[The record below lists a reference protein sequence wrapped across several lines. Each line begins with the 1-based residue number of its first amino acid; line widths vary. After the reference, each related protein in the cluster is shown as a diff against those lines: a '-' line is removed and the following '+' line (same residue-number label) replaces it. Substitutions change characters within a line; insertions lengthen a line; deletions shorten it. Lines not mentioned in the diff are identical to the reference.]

1 MSISS
6 KQKKIIEI
14 SRKLINKNKKINS
27 HRVSSLTYF
36 ALWGDS
42 PGFARVKYEIYGFK
56 KIFNYWFKILKDI
69 ASIAFLNNYQIL
81 KNKNFNP
88 KNFKRLLVSRSI
100 IEDFDRKGN
109 YKDRYFL
116 INSNNKKDTLFV
128 LINSGIRVPKRIGK
142 NVVII
147 YQKKKALDLLFFFKY
162 SISKIISSNYSVKN
176 FFYNTSS
183 SSVTGEFI
191 INFFKKEINF
201 NKIKSILVPY
211 EGQPYEH
218 LIFEELRKKNKKLLI
233 GGYDHSAPHSIPT
246 HLLYRS
252 FSPDFLYVN
261 GISQINFSKKFL
273 NWPIKKLKLA
283 PSLRYP
289 KKLKLD
295 FNNIVF
301 LPYDIF
307 NEKVVVEEFKKNILD
322 NKNFDLKSLKI
333 KNHPM
338 MFNSKKH
345 LNLKFKLEKMI
356 QENKKKVK
364 KVKKQ
369 NIAIFIGATTGVI
382 VALEKKIN
390 VIHICFDSVFDS
402 YNQTLWPNL
411 IVKQVSKNTFTYKL
425 KKYNTFLKFNNSQN
439 CYKKYY
445 EI

>member
-1 MSISS
+1 MLISS

-14 SRKLINKNKKINS
+14 SRKLINKNKKLNKHQIS
-27 HRVSSLTYF
+27 ALTYI

-42 PGFARVKYEIYGFK
+42 PGFARVKYEIYGFQN
-56 KIFNYWFKILKDI
+56 IFNYWFKILKDI
-69 ASIAFLNNYQIL
+69 ASIAFLNNYEIL
-81 KNKNFNP
+81 KNPNFNP
-88 KNFKRLLVSRSI
+88 KVFRRLMISRSI
-100 IEDFDRKGN
+100 IEDFDQKGN

-116 INSNNKKDTLFV
+116 INSNKKKDTLFI
-128 LINSGIRVPKRIGK
+128 LINSGIRVPKKIGA

-147 YQKKKALDLLFFFKY
+147 YQKEKSLNLLFFFKY
-162 SISKIISSNYSVKN
+162 TISKFISSNFSLKN

-183 SSVTGEFI
+183 SNLIGDVI
-191 INFFKKEINF
+191 LNFLKKNIDLD
-201 NKIKSILVPY
+201 KIKSILVPY

-218 LIFEELRKKNKKLLI
+218 LVFSEVRKKNKKLLI

-246 HLLYRS
+246 HLFHRS

-261 GISQINFSKKFL
+261 GVSQIKFSKKFL
-273 NWPIKKLKLA
+273 NWPAKKLKLV

-307 NEKVVVEEFKKNILD
+307 NEKVVIEEFKKIILD
-322 NKNFDLKSLKI
+322 NQNFDLKSLKI

-345 LNLKFKLEKMI
+345 LNLKFKLEKII
-356 QENKKKVK
+356 QENKKKMK

-402 YNQTLWPNL
+402 YNQSLWPNL

>member
-1 MSISS
+1 MLIGLS
-6 KQKKIIEI
+6 QKKIIDI
-14 SRKLINKNKKINS
+14 SKKLINKNKKLNK
-27 HRVSSLTYF
+27 HRISSLTYF

-42 PGFARVKYEIYGFK
+42 PGFARVKYEIYGFQ
-56 KIFNYWFKILKDI
+56 KILNFWFKIFKDI
-69 ASIAFLNNYQIL
+69 ASIAFLNNYEVL
-81 KNKNFNP
+81 KNPKFNS
-88 KNFKRLLVSRSI
+88 KNFKKLMVSRSI
-100 IEDFDRKGN
+100 INDFDQKGN

-116 INSNNKKDTLFV
+116 ITSNNEKDTLFILV
-128 LINSGIRVPKRIGK
+128 NSGTKIPKKIGK

-147 YQKKKALDLLFFFKY
+147 YQKKKAFNLYFFFRY
-162 SISKIISSNYSVKN
+162 VISKLISSNFSITN

-183 SSVTGEFI
+183 SNVIGEFI
-191 INFFKKEINF
+191 INFLKKEIDF
-201 NKIKSILVPY
+201 NNIQSILVPY

-218 LIFEELRKKNKKLLI
+218 LVFEEARKKNKKLLI

-246 HLLYRS
+246 HLVHRS

-261 GISQINFSKKFL
+261 GISQLNFSKKFL
-273 NWPIKKLKLA
+273 NWPNKKLKLV

-307 NEKVVVEEFKKNILD
+307 NEKVIIEEFKKIIID
-322 NKNFDLKSLKI
+322 DPNFDLKSLKI

-338 MFNSKKH
+338 MLNSKKH
-345 LNLKFKLEKMI
+345 LSLKLKLEKMLQQNI
-356 QENKKKVK
+356 KKMQKT
-364 KVKKQ
+364 KKQ

-390 VIHICFDSVFDS
+390 VIHICFNSVFDS
-402 YNQTLWPNL
+402 YSQSLWPNL
-411 IVKQVSKNTFTYKL
+411 IVNQVSKNTFTYKL
-425 KKYNTFLKFNNSQN
+425 KKYNTFLKFNNNQD

>member
-1 MSISS
+1 M
-6 KQKKIIEI
+6 
-14 SRKLINKNKKINS
+14 
-27 HRVSSLTYF
+27 
-36 ALWGDS
+36 
-42 PGFARVKYEIYGFK
+42 
-56 KIFNYWFKILKDI
+56 
-69 ASIAFLNNYQIL
+69 NNYEIL
-81 KNKNFNP
+81 KNPNFNSKNFN
-88 KNFKRLLVSRSI
+88 KLIVSRSI
-100 IEDFDRKGN
+100 IEDFDQKGN

-116 INSNNKKDTLFV
+116 INSNKKKDTLFI
-128 LINSGIRVPKRIGK
+128 LINSGIRVPKKIGA

-147 YQKKKALDLLFFFKY
+147 YQKEKSLNLLFFFKY
-162 SISKIISSNYSVKN
+162 TISKFFCSKFSIKD

-183 SSVTGEFI
+183 SNIIGEYI
-191 INFFKKEINF
+191 IDFFKKEIDLN
-201 NKIKSILVPY
+201 NIKSILVPY

-218 LIFEELRKKNKKLLI
+218 LIFEEARKKNKKLLI

-246 HLLYRS
+246 HLFHRT

-261 GISQINFSKKFL
+261 GVSQIKFSKKFL
-273 NWPIKKLKLA
+273 NWPAKKLKLV

-307 NEKVVVEEFKKNILD
+307 NEKVVIEEFKKIILD
-322 NKNFDLKSLKI
+322 NQNFDLKSLKI

-345 LNLKFKLEKMI
+345 LNLKFKLEKII
-356 QENKKKVK
+356 QENKKKMK

-402 YNQTLWPNL
+402 YNQSLWPNL